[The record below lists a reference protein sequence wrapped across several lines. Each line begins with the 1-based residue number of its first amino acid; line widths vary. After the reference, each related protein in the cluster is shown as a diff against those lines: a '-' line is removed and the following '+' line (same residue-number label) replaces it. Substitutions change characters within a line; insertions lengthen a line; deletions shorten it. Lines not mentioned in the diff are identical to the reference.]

1 MKENKG
7 FTLIE
12 VLVVVAIMGL
22 LAAASVN
29 IYYYLKQADVKQ
41 ASKVVNTMLEYTRT
55 NTMSINASWE
65 MRIEKDANGMYYATV
80 YRNDKLWKKNEL
92 GNRVKIYTITN
103 SSAEVEITSGS
114 SPYIIFK
121 SDTGGVKEYGTASG
135 SDKVANSS
143 DELNGYRIKSGDK
156 TVNVEIVP
164 LTGAH
169 YVEYE

>member
-1 MKENKG
+1 MKGNKG

-29 IYYYLKQADVKQ
+29 VYYYLRQADVKQ
-41 ASKVVNTMLEYTRT
+41 SSKVVNTMLEYTRT

-65 MRIEKDANGMYYATV
+65 MRIEKDTNGMYYATV
-80 YRNDKLWKKNEL
+80 YRNDKQWRKKEL
-92 GNRVKIYTITN
+92 GKRIKIYTVTN
-103 SSAEVEITSGS
+103 TSAEIEITSGT
-114 SPYIIFK
+114 SPYITFK

-135 SDKVANSS
+135 SEKVANNS
-143 DELNGYRIKSGDK
+143 DELNGYRIKCGDK
-156 TVNVEIVP
+156 TVDVEIVP

-169 YVEYE
+169 YVEY